1 MPKGSGRKPKKKVS
15 QNGYQRAASIRA
27 SAMTDLAKL
36 YPSSEIQGYMQG
48 WQDRRKSAGLGPG
61 IRRDVRDMMDIVSE
75 GPSGTDWKWW
85 TPYAIERFANDSAQ
99 MRRKSPRK
107 RATPKKAAARK
118 SRASKPAIDF
128 GDR

>member
-36 YPSSEIQGYMQG
+36 YPSGNIQGHMRNWNNPSIG
-48 WQDRRKSAGLGPG
+48 
-61 IRRDVRDMMDIVSE
+61 RDVSTMMDIVSE

-85 TPYAIERFANDSAQ
+85 TPYAVERFANDSAQ
-99 MRRKSPRK
+99 NRRKSPRK
-107 RATPKKAAARK
+107 RAARK

>member
-36 YPSSEIQGYMQG
+36 YPSSEIRRYMQG
-48 WQDRRKSAGLGPG
+48 WNNPSIG
-61 IRRDVRDMMDIVSE
+61 RDVSTMMDIVSE

-85 TPYAIERFANDSAQ
+85 TPYAVERFANDSAQ
-99 MRRKSPRK
+99 NRKKSPRK

-118 SRASKPAIDF
+118 SRSSSRASKPAIDF